1 MAKGRS
7 RKSDKSDKQAAASS
21 KSAAKLSSGLRKQL
35 KRLQSQFED
44 AQRLER
50 KRVRKLERARHR
62 RQVAEAA
69 LADVLAEAPAAARPR
84 KAKAAAKPKQS

>member
-1 MAKGRS
+1 MVKGRS
-7 RKSDKSDKQAAASS
+7 RKSGKSDKKADAASS

-69 LADVLAEAPAAARPR
+69 LADVLAETPAAASPRTRATPLVLRP
-84 KAKAAAKPKQS
+84 

>member
-7 RKSDKSDKQAAASS
+7 RKSDKSDKKAGATSS
-21 KSAAKLSSGLRKQL
+21 KSAAKMSSGLRKQL

-50 KRVRKLERARHR
+50 KRVRKL
-62 RQVAEAA
+62 
-69 LADVLAEAPAAARPR
+69 
-84 KAKAAAKPKQS
+84 